1 MLTSFVLTLREG
13 VEAALIIGI
22 LLGALH
28 KLNQPQLNRMV
39 WYGVA
44 CAGLVAFVA
53 AIGLN
58 LAEAE
63 FEGLGEAIFEGIT
76 MLLAALILT
85 WMIFWMNRQAR
96 EMKQTLESR
105 IRQAVTSQNRW
116 AIFLL
121 AFLSVVREGIELALY
136 LLAARLASNPME
148 TLGGSL
154 IGLVAVFILGWFL
167 IASSQRLSL
176 KRLFQVTS
184 IVLLLFSAGLVGL
197 GIHAFNE
204 AGWVPAVIDHVWNL
218 NNILP
223 ESSFFGQ
230 VLTSLVGY
238 EAAPSFTSMIFYLV
252 YMATLGF
259 ILIRPRPSVVRSSS
273 Q

>member
-22 LLGALH
+22 LLGALR

-39 WYGVA
+39 WYGVIG
-44 CAGLVAFVA
+44 AGLVALIVA
-53 AIGLN
+53 IILN
-58 LAEAE
+58 MAETE
-63 FEGLGEAIFEGIT
+63 FEGPGESIFEGIT
-76 MLLAALILT
+76 LLLAAITLT
-85 WMIFWMNRQAR
+85 WMIFWMNRQSGEIKRA
-96 EMKQTLESR
+96 LESK
-105 IRQAVTSQNRW
+105 IRQAAGSQNRT

-121 AFLSVVREGIELALY
+121 AFLSVLREGIELALY
-136 LLAARLASNPME
+136 LLAARFASNPMQ
-148 TLGGSL
+148 TLGGTL
-154 IGLVAVFILGWFL
+154 VGLVTVFILGWFL

-176 KRLFQVTS
+176 RRLFQVTS
-184 IVLLLFSAGLVGL
+184 VVLLLFSAGLVGL

-204 AGWVPAVIDHVWNL
+204 AGWVPAVIAHVWNL

-230 VLTSLVGY
+230 VLASLVGY
-238 EAAPSFTSMIFYLV
+238 EATPSFTSVIFYLLYLV
-252 YMATLGF
+252 TLGF
-259 ILIRPRPSVVRSSS
+259 ILVRPRPSVVRSSS